1 MQNFTKDGIY
11 EAIQAVACTSS
22 LYGNNFIHTLTA
34 VNILFAITSTIGN
47 ALILAALRKES
58 SLHPPSKLMF
68 QCLAV
73 TDLCV
78 GVLAQPVFVI
88 QLMSITQ
95 KRVQLCYTVVSINEV
110 AGGSFSGVS
119 LFTLTAI
126 SVDRL
131 LALLLGLRY
140 KQTIT
145 LRRTRL
151 LLILF
156 WVLNIA
162 ICSMRRFWKH
172 VLISNVVSVLIYSSL
187 AISAFSY
194 LKIYLALRRHHN
206 AMQVTMSTN
215 FTKDEIYEIIQAL
228 ACTPSQYG
236 NHFIHSLA
244 AINIILAITATLG
257 NALIL
262 AALRKSSSLHPPSKL
277 MFQCLAVTDLCV
289 GVLAQPVFVIQ
300 LISTTYEQPHL
311 CFAVVSI
318 NEIAGSSF
326 SGVSLLTLT
335 AISVDRLL
343 ALRLGLRYRQ
353 TVTLR
358 RTRFVVIFI
367 WIFNISTN
375 SLRRF
380 WHYFLISRVIS
391 VVIYSSLAISAFCYL
406 KIYVTLRQHYAVQDI
421 VQQGQSN
428 QGRTNPLNI
437 ARYRRTVSTALYV
450 QFALVACYLPYGVVV
465 AIALAGG
472 YLPSFNLAV
481 RLTITLVLLNSSL
494 NPILYCWKIN
504 GVRQAVRD
512 MVTHPCSFFSSS

>member
-1 MQNFTKDGIY
+1 
-11 EAIQAVACTSS
+11 
-22 LYGNNFIHTLTA
+22 
-34 VNILFAITSTIGN
+34 
-47 ALILAALRKES
+47 
-58 SLHPPSKLMF
+58 
-68 QCLAV
+68 
-73 TDLCV
+73 
-78 GVLAQPVFVI
+78 
-88 QLMSITQ
+88 
-95 KRVQLCYTVVSINEV
+95 
-110 AGGSFSGVS
+110 
-119 LFTLTAI
+119 
-126 SVDRL
+126 
-131 LALLLGLRY
+131 
-140 KQTIT
+140 
-145 LRRTRL
+145 
-151 LLILF
+151 
-156 WVLNIA
+156 
-162 ICSMRRFWKH
+162 
-172 VLISNVVSVLIYSSL
+172 
-187 AISAFSY
+187 
-194 LKIYLALRRHHN
+194 
-206 AMQVTMSTN
+206 MSTN